1 MDYEKNIAS
10 VIAMLHQRVKLWMP
24 NYAPVD
30 EIRRIKEAVGEA
42 LDANAR
48 RNDELITIRARVA
61 ELEAELARIQRLPDL
76 EWAQVTAIITRTLA
90 DVSRHGFKHDAKAM
104 LEALDRGKTY
114 VDRILAAK

>member
-1 MDYEKNIAS
+1 MTRSLTVDYEKNIAS

-61 ELEAELARIQRLPDL
+61 ELEAENAPLKAKVGGYDRDF
-76 EWAQVTAIITRTLA
+76 AIRVSNATR
-90 DVSRHGFKHDAKAM
+90 
-104 LEALDRGKTY
+104 
-114 VDRILAAK
+114 